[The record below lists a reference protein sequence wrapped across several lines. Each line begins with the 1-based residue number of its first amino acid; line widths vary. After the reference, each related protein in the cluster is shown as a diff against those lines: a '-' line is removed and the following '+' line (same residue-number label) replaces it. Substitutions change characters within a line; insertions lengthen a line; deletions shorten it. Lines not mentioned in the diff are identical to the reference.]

1 MTAFH
6 VISNKN
12 REDVNIDNGSLIAG
26 RISKL
31 LKSDFISFPHELEI
45 SPFAVNEELR
55 NVSLGLDSKL
65 CNGLESINEMWHPSL
80 RQASEFG
87 FLSIDFANVEEKI
100 AVEFDGPTHYI
111 EDLSLG
117 PGHNKRYLRENGSTA
132 FKTRLLSTRF
142 FRSRFLGDQSL
153 GAQIFQDSIVP
164 KLSNPTVT
172 RIPDT
177 KYLSFCVCA
186 SMFPCVP

>member
-1 MTAFH
+1 LTAFH

-132 FKTRLLSTRF
+132 FKTRLLKKC
-142 FRSRFLGDQSL
+142 GWK
-153 GAQIFQDSIVP
+153 V
-164 KLSNPTVT
+164 V
-172 RIPDT
+172 RIPYFDISNMFT
-177 KYLSFCVCA
+177 VEERVKYLKA
-186 SMFPCVP
+186 KLGLAGRRET